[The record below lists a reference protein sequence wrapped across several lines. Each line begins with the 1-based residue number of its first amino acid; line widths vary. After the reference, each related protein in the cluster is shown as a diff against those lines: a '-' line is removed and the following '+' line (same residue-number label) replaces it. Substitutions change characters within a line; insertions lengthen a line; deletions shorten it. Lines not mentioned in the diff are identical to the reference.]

1 MKNLICFFIVLGL
14 GTIHTTAQSI
24 TEISNLLSPHIAD
37 INKGVLKTVQ
47 LQRMAGE
54 LERIALA
61 HPSNWHAQY
70 YTALAY
76 TELANNAPKKD
87 IDNLCDR
94 AQEFLDKAIQIKP
107 QESENH
113 VLKAYLLSARI
124 NVNAMFRGASMG
136 KESKTELDTA
146 LQLNPNNPRAHYVRA
161 MGIYFTPAAFGGGKK
176 KAKPHL
182 EMSLEKYGSFS
193 AQSSLDPSWGLNE
206 VKKLLATY

>member
-1 MKNLICFFIVLGL
+1 MKYTGLIVMMMLWLGISPSL
-14 GTIHTTAQSI
+14 AQSDIRSLLEPTTA
-24 TEISNLLSPHIAD
+24 ELNKDNLKAPD
-37 INKGVLKTVQ
+37 

-54 LERIALA
+54 LERVALA
-61 HPSNWHAQY
+61 HPEDWHAQY
-70 YTALAY
+70 YTAYAY
-76 TELANNAPKKD
+76 VALANQSAKKD

-94 AQEFLDKAIQIKP
+94 AQEFLDNALKIRP
-107 QESENH
+107 QEAENH
-113 VLKAYLLSARI
+113 VLKAYLLSARM

-136 KESKTELDTA
+136 RESKVELDKA

-182 EMSLEKYGSFS
+182 ELSLQKYGSFS